1 MQILVGSEPARP
13 FALLYGDLYMEASKK
28 ISWRFR
34 GTLKGLHRGYVR
46 ATGSNGGAKIRG
58 PLLPRV
64 VVNWSLCRDSEAPM

>member
-34 GTLKGLHRGYVR
+34 GTVRGLHRGYVR
-46 ATGSNGGAKIRG
+46 ATGSNGEPKLGVPCCHG
-58 PLLPRV
+58 L
-64 VVNWSLCRDSEAPM
+64 